1 MYVLLITW
9 FYYGQ
14 PPVISRE
21 EFNTPA
27 ACETARLRI
36 LDDGNRMKREALTA
50 EASQSGNGDLAA
62 AASGPIYPTVSAVCF
77 AK

>member
-36 LDDGNRMKREALTA
+36 LDDGNRMKREAVTA
-50 EASQSGNGDLAA
+50 EASRSDNGEPAA
-62 AASGPIYPTVSAVCF
+62 TAPGPIYPTVSAVCF